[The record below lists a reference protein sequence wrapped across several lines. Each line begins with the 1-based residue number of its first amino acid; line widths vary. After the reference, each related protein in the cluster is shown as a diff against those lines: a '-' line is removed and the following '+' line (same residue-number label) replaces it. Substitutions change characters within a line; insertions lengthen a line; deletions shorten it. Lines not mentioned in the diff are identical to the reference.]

1 MSQLSQEFEPES
13 GVLPEGGHETKWALV
28 ERDEADSEEGG
39 GSAGGGGAVRVAD
52 DSESE
57 GSGEYIDVSIGSLT
71 SEDSDLEMGGGREH
85 REDEFRE
92 ASEADLASEGFLLP
106 RESKEERLSA
116 RFSEPPRTAR
126 RLAGGDLGR
135 HRPLRR
141 VRLRHLG
148 SGEERDTPF
157 WQIRGGTRAD
167 EPAAPRDF
175 REPSTGRD
183 TPIPGSVGHS
193 EDSTEDW
200 AEETDGFSVRT
211 EEPEE
216 DE

>member
-1 MSQLSQEFEPES
+1 MSHLSQEFEPES
-13 GVLPEGGHETKWALV
+13 GVLPEGGHSHQWALV
-28 ERDEADSEEGG
+28 EGDETDPESSD
-39 GSAGGGGAVRVAD
+39 GSAGGGGAFRMAE
-52 DSESE
+52 DSESDF
-57 GSGEYIDVSIGSLT
+57 SGEYVDIDIESDT
-71 SEDSDLEMGGGREH
+71 SEEGDMEVGGGGEH
-85 REDEFRE
+85 GEDDLLQASASAV
-92 ASEADLASEGFLLP
+92 ASESVLLP
-106 RESKEERLSA
+106 RESQEDRLSA
-116 RFSEPPRTAR
+116 RFSEPPRQAR

-167 EPAAPRDF
+167 EPTAPRHF

-183 TPIPGSVGHS
+183 TPIIGSVGHS
-193 EDSTEDW
+193 EDSDSGYEEDD
-200 AEETDGFSVRT
+200 TFSIRT
-211 EEPEE
+211 EEPE